1 MRTIFFVVC
10 IWLIATVANC
20 KNSNLRGSHSKAYDM
35 AECTLGQV
43 SDRILMLEVTVTGEV
58 IHTHYGVLGEE
69 IKPHSQSTLGAPKP
83 EPRLKPQP
91 GPKTKSLPIMGEIF
105 AA

>member
-1 MRTIFFVVC
+1 
-10 IWLIATVANC
+10 
-20 KNSNLRGSHSKAYDM
+20 M

-69 IKPHSQSTLGAPKP
+69 IKPHSQSTLGPAPAPKP
-83 EPRLKPQP
+83 EPRPKPQP
-91 GPKTKSLPIMGEIF
+91 GPKTKPLPIMGEIF